1 MWRPPHASACHGQER
16 GIAAFQLG
24 PRGRDPGRTPWTIP
38 TSASTW
44 LLVTVTPVSR
54 RPRHLSLLQSV
65 QTLPP
70 APAEVLLARTSLNLS
85 SHAMLSGRVSD
96 ISPSFCILLLA
107 LSAPELCAVVEVA
120 VALQARHPSFAWRL
134 GAFTSKSITSWMSRA
149 VVARLVL
156 DGRLA
161 TRSGP
166 VLPVEVERTWQVPGP
181 RLESQVAES

>member
-1 MWRPPHASACHGQER
+1 MRLRAARVCWYHGNCVQQPHPNGGLFDLQAHRRQRRRYGVWRPPHASACLGQER

-24 PRGRDPGRTPWTIP
+24 PPGRDPGRTPWTIP

-54 RPRHLSLLQSV
+54 RSRHLSLLQSV

-96 ISPSFCILLLA
+96 ISPSFAFFCLHCLLQ
-107 LSAPELCAVVEVA
+107 SCVQWWKSQSPRRRVI
-120 VALQARHPSFAWRL
+120 HPLRGGWGPSLR
-134 GAFTSKSITSWMSRA
+134 RA
-149 VVARLVL
+149 
-156 DGRLA
+156 
-161 TRSGP
+161 
-166 VLPVEVERTWQVPGP
+166 
-181 RLESQVAES
+181 